1 MNEKKEVKQLGFR
14 AVKRN
19 CKMKEGRGIED
30 PESVIET
37 MRDDWDGLV
46 GELQSLPEN
55 EKEKIKEHFNSL
67 IDEFDN
73 LGEILFGDIDDFND
87 TISGMASA
95 KLKQYT
101 DEILRVELID
111 TT

>member
-1 MNEKKEVKQLGFR
+1 MTEQNQLGFR
-14 AVKRN
+14 AVKRV
-19 CKMKEGRGIED
+19 CKTKGSRGIED

-46 GELQSLPEN
+46 DELKTLPEN
-55 EKEKIKEHFNSL
+55 EKEKIREHFNGL
-67 IDEFDN
+67 IEEFDN

-87 TISGMASA
+87 TISGMSGQ
-95 KLKQYT
+95 KLKIYT